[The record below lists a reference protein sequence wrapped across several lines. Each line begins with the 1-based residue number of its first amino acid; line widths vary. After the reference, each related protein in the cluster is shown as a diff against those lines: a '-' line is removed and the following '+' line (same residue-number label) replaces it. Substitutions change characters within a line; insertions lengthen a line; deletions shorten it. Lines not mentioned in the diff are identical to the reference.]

1 MEITIN
7 LAIEEAIK
15 KAVNADVLGPVVEK
29 AVFGAVKSA
38 IEDATGYSSEFRKT
52 MAAQLK
58 EALPHGLGVDE
69 TAKFQFILNN
79 AMQAL
84 VRETNTD
91 TVTVAM
97 REAVKAVLP
106 EVNKVIKV
114 TELLEMAR
122 DGFHVEK
129 HEPFYAYFEES
140 EYGGG
145 TIFLDSE
152 EHPGGSYRSHQD
164 RESVRYAARY
174 RLAFSKDGEV
184 YSMRMDGTDLTMTKI
199 PHAISHFDSTLLA
212 LYVGKSV
219 IELDCN
225 QDDVEYAA
233 QAQYD

>member
-1 MEITIN
+1 MKIEIN
-7 LAIEEAIK
+7 LAIEEAIQ
-15 KAVNADVLGPVVEK
+15 KAVNAEVLGPVVEK

-84 VRETNTD
+84 IRETNTD

-97 REAVKAVLP
+97 SNAVKAVLP
-106 EVNKVIKV
+106 EVSKTIKV
-114 TELLEMAR
+114 TELMEMAR
-122 DGFHVEK
+122 DSFLKEK
-129 HEPFYAYFEES
+129 HEAFYAHFEES

-145 TIFLDSE
+145 TLFLDSE
-152 EHPGGSYRSHQD
+152 ERPGSSYRSHRD
-164 RESVRYAARY
+164 STDLRHSARY
-174 RLAFSKDGEV
+174 RIAFNTEGEC

-199 PHAISHFDSTLLA
+199 PHAISHFDSALLA

-219 IELDCN
+219 IDLDC
-225 QDDVEYAA
+225 DDGDVHALAE
-233 QAQYD
+233 AQYD